1 MYWDRPQ
8 RQQPQQQQMD
18 PEILLAVLVALA
30 VLAVSPFAAVL
41 AVPLVFVKRRYLV
54 EFVIGTLAA
63 LALAA
68 VLTRPALAHWQDA
81 FAHFRHSRLFVHPR
95 RALHAAWPSIS
106 AAWVSMIPAAPA
118 WAVLVDLLRG
128 RTLEEKAAAAERAKE
143 RGRKRRAARARRHAR
158 KLTKE
163 HERGSPVI
171 YADSPAGQIVLGS
184 HIDGERVDYL
194 DRHRCVALRED
205 VLRQHV
211 LVVGPSGSGKTETL
225 LRLAYGASWAGYRV
239 WYFDAK
245 ADPHTRERFRSIMA
259 MARTPTCLVFPN
271 HGFNGF
277 RGDGYA
283 IFNRLIELVRYSD
296 EGDGAYYRDVAKRL
310 LLLVCTA
317 PEGPPR
323 SSVELLERLKPAE
336 LRRLDPTVLDELGQ
350 REVAGV
356 RLRYQAFFAAL
367 RGQLDGDVSFEDA
380 HSGYVML
387 DGLSLK
393 EEAGSLARFLIEDF
407 AHYAKHRK
415 PEGTPVLLILD
426 EFSAIADS
434 ANVVNPVERLRSLN
448 VGVVLAPQAEAGL
461 SSDDRDVARITE
473 NMATVFLHSV
483 RRPESLAALA
493 GTKPEIQSSVQHED
507 GYATGV
513 GSGRSQHVFKVD
525 PNDVRQLEPGE
536 CFLMRKGRAARIQ
549 IARAPEGPP
558 QRPLPA
564 FTPPSAPS
572 TPAEA
577 SAPEQ
582 IDDDLLF
589 S

>member
-8 RQQPQQQQMD
+8 QQPPKEPVP
-18 PEILLAVLVALA
+18 PEA
-30 VLAVSPFAAVL
+30 VLAVIVTVAIVAISPFAAVL
-41 AVPLVFVKRRYLV
+41 SAPLVYVKRRFLK
-54 EFVIGTLAA
+54 EFLIGTLLS

-68 VLTRPALAHWQDA
+68 LLTRPALAHWHDA
-81 FAHFRHSRLFVHPR
+81 FAHFRHSRLTVHPR
-95 RALHAAWPSIS
+95 RAVHAAWPSIK
-106 AAWVSMIPAAPA
+106 AAWLLMIPTAPL
-118 WAVLVDLLRG
+118 WSIVIDLIRG
-128 RTLEEKAAAAERAKE
+128 RSIEEKAAAEERGKE
-143 RGRKRRAARARRHAR
+143 RSRKRKAAAARRRAR
-158 KLTKE
+158 KLTKRHE
-163 HERGSPVI
+163 HGEPVI
-171 YADSPAGQIVLGS
+171 YPDSLLGRIVLGS
-184 HIDGERVDYL
+184 HIDGEEVDYL
-194 DRHRCVALRED
+194 GRDRCVALRED
-205 VLRQHV
+205 ALRQHA

-225 LRLAYGASWAGYRV
+225 LRIAYGAAWAGYRV

-245 ADPHTRERFRSIMA
+245 ADPQTRERFRSLMA
-259 MARTPTCLVFPN
+259 AAYMPRCLVFPN
-271 HGFNGF
+271 HRFTGF

-283 IFNRLIELVRYSD
+283 IFNRLIELVRFSD

-317 PEGPPR
+317 PAGPPR
-323 SSVELLERLKPAE
+323 SSAELLERLKPAE

-380 HSGYVML
+380 ESGYVML

-415 PEGTPVLLILD
+415 QEHTPVLLILD

-461 SSDDRDVARITE
+461 SNDDRDIARITE
-473 NMATVFLHSV
+473 NMATVFLHSAK
-483 RRPESLAALA
+483 RPESLAALA
-493 GTKPEIQSSVQHED
+493 GTKREIQSSVQHED

-513 GSGRSQHVFKVD
+513 GSGRLQHVFKVD
-525 PNDVRQLEPGE
+525 PNHVRQLDPGE
-536 CFLMRKGRAARIQ
+536 CFLIRKGRAALIQ
-549 IARAPEGPP
+549 IARAPETPP
-558 QRPLPA
+558 QRPLPDYE
-564 FTPPSAPS
+564 PPAPS
-572 TPAEA
+572 STPSDA
-577 SAPEQ
+577 SAPEPM
-582 IDDDLLF
+582 DDELRF